1 MNFALIG
8 NPIEHSSSPA
18 LHNWVFRELGIDAD
32 YGKIKAR
39 NEDLQKITTSLKT
52 GKLNGINVTLP
63 HKQTIVPLLD
73 ELDHHA
79 QAIGA
84 VNCVAKTG
92 NQLKGYNTDWLGFTK
107 ALEEN
112 GITIQGKDCLIL
124 GAGGV
129 ARAVAYAAI
138 QSEPTSITIA
148 NRTRQKAD
156 SLASWI
162 NTVNSKIKTN
172 SITLEE
178 ADTVT
183 KVQIVINCTSL
194 GMSPHSYTS
203 PFTSHDLG
211 QYHLLVDTVYS
222 PPVTRFLSD
231 GRSSGARTMGGLD
244 MFIYQGLASLDL
256 WFAKPISQQINVRS
270 ISKYL
275 KEKLM
280 ETSLS

>member
-39 NEDLQKITTSLKT
+39 NEDLKKITTSLKT

-107 ALEEN
+107 TLEEN
-112 GITIQGKDCLIL
+112 CIAIQGKDCLIL

-162 NTVNSKIKTN
+162 NSFNSKIKTN

-178 ADTVT
+178 ADTLT

-194 GMSPHSYTS
+194 GMSPHSETS

>member
-1 MNFALIG
+1 MSGVQQPAEESHYMNFAVIG

-18 LHNWVFRELGIDAD
+18 LHNWVFRELGINAD

-79 QAIGA
+79 QTIGA

-112 GITIQGKDCLIL
+112 GLTIKGKDCLIM

-138 QSEPTSITIA
+138 KSESTSITIA

-162 NTVNSKIKTN
+162 NTVNSKIKAT
-172 SITLEE
+172 SITL
-178 ADTVT
+178 
-183 KVQIVINCTSL
+183 
-194 GMSPHSYTS
+194 
-203 PFTSHDLG
+203 
-211 QYHLLVDTVYS
+211 
-222 PPVTRFLSD
+222 
-231 GRSSGARTMGGLD
+231 
-244 MFIYQGLASLDL
+244 
-256 WFAKPISQQINVRS
+256 
-270 ISKYL
+270 
-275 KEKLM
+275 
-280 ETSLS
+280 